1 MRFVADS
8 NILFTFFWK
17 NSVFNKLSEKQE
29 LNLYSPEYA
38 LEEIS
43 KYAYDIMQKAKI
55 TKNEFKN
62 KREELTRIIQ
72 FVSLNEYSELLK
84 KMHDLIKNLPQ
95 DEYDE
100 LTKDIDFLALALKL
114 NCPIWSND
122 KLLKKQNFINVL
134 STKEIISL
142 IDNLQ

>member
-1 MRFVADS
+1 MRFVTDS

-62 KREELTRIIQ
+62 KREKLTRIIQ

>member
-62 KREELTRIIQ
+62 KREKLTRIIQ

>member
-62 KREELTRIIQ
+62 KREKLTRIIQ

-84 KMHDLIKNLPQ
+84 KMHDIIKNLPQ

>member
-84 KMHDLIKNLPQ
+84 KMHDIIKNLPQ